1 MFAWLHPGRF
11 ARREAFEGPAEAAFP
26 SLIAEERA
34 AWAALPRAAQ
44 FYTAGVIG
52 VGAYV
57 LVTWFPRT
65 YPRPLAFAALL
76 VVACLTS
83 ICKVK
88 LVLSAKNESTLSV
101 AYASVLMGL
110 ILLGPHAAMVMAVA
124 AAWTQCTFRVE
135 RRYPL
140 HCTIFSMAA
149 EAIAVQVTGV
159 AYAWLGGPTAP
170 LSFSDLPQP
179 LVGAIAA
186 HFFVNTGLV
195 AGAIA
200 ASARQPWWRVWHD
213 NFLWSGP
220 SFLVAGVA
228 GAVAAVVIERG
239 QYAAAI
245 LMLAPVYLTYRT
257 YRVFL
262 GRLADQKRHVEETT
276 ALHHEAIEA
285 LTQARRAE
293 RALADEKERLS
304 VTLRSIGD
312 GVIATDLQGHVQ
324 LVNHAAE
331 VLTGWTQEEAAG
343 LPIARVFQSLD
354 HDTREVCDPLADFNR
369 DPGRPGVAR
378 FTMLAARD
386 RSERPI
392 EEMAAPLQDATGRTI
407 GMVLAF
413 RDISDALRMQAE
425 RARADK
431 LASLGLLAGG
441 IAHDFNNILMAVMG
455 NVSMA
460 RATLPGPGPAVT
472 ALGQAEQACVRARH
486 LTWNLLTFSKG
497 GTPDKKTITL
507 PGLLEETARLALCG
521 SSVRYT
527 LRVDPDLWPVHADDR
542 QLVQV
547 VNNILVNAQQAMPRG
562 GTIAIVAENI
572 VEREHRSEYALQGEP
587 GSYVRISI
595 SDKGMGIPPENIGS
609 IFDPYFTTKQA
620 GSGLGL
626 ATSHSIIK
634 NHGGFFLVDSALGR
648 GTTVHVHLPAS
659 LGRALEES
667 PGAIDGASRA
677 GRILVMDGDATIRAL
692 AVSMLEFLGYTPD
705 VVSTGTAAI
714 ERYKRALLKGRPY
727 DAVILDLVVP
737 EGMGGKEAMAQL
749 GAIDRKVKAILS
761 SGYVEESMMQDFEKL
776 GFKAIIPKPFTIGEL
791 SRTLDAVMASHSQRV
806 H

>member
-1 MFAWLHPGRF
+1 MFAWFQSERF
-11 ARREAFEGPAEAAFP
+11 ARRGALVIPGEAAP
-26 SLIAEERA
+26 SAIAEQRA

-44 FYTAGVIG
+44 FYIAGVIG

-57 LVTWFPRT
+57 LAVWFPLT
-65 YPRPLAFAALL
+65 YPRPLVFVTLL
-76 VVACLTS
+76 AVACLS
-83 ICKVK
+83 SVYKVL

-101 AYASVLMGL
+101 AYASVLMAL
-110 ILLGPHAAMVMAVA
+110 ILLGPQAAMVIAVA
-124 AAWTQCTFRVE
+124 AAWTQCTFRVQH
-135 RRYPL
+135 RHPA

-149 EAIAVQVTGV
+149 EAIAVLATGV

-170 LSFSDLPQP
+170 RSFAGLPQP
-179 LVGAIAA
+179 LIGAIAA
-186 HFFVNTGLV
+186 HFLVNTALV

-200 ASARQPWWRVWHD
+200 ISARQPLWKVWHD

-220 SFLVAGVA
+220 GFVVAGVA
-228 GAVAAVVIERG
+228 GAVAAVVIGRG
-239 QYAAAI
+239 QLAAAI

-257 YRVFL
+257 YRIFL
-262 GRLADQKRHVEETT
+262 GRLADEKRHVEETQ
-276 ALHHEAIEA
+276 ALHREAIEA
-285 LTQARRAE
+285 LDQARRAE

-312 GVIATDLQGHVQ
+312 GVIATDLEGRVQ

-331 VLTGWTQEEAAG
+331 QLTGWTQDEAVG
-343 LPIARVFQSLD
+343 LPIAHVFQSLD
-354 HDTREVCDPLADFNR
+354 HDSREVCNPLEDFNR
-369 DPGRPGVAR
+369 DPSRPGAAR

-392 EEMAAPLQDATGRTI
+392 EEIAAPLQDASGRTI

-460 RATLPGPGPAVT
+460 RATLPTTGQAVT
-472 ALGQAEQACVRARH
+472 ALAQAEQACVRARH

-497 GTPDKKTITL
+497 GAPDKKTITL
-507 PGLLEETARLALCG
+507 PRVLEETARLALCG
-521 SSVRYT
+521 SSVPYT
-527 LRVDPDLWPVHADDR
+527 LRVDPGLWPVHVDDR

-547 VNNILVNAQQAMPRG
+547 LNNVLINAQQAMPRG
-562 GTIAIVAENI
+562 GTIEIVAENV
-572 VEREHRSEYALQGEP
+572 VEHEHRSEYALQGEP
-587 GSYVRISI
+587 GPYVRISI
-595 SDKGMGIPPENIGS
+595 SDKGMGIPPENLGS
-609 IFDPYFTTKQA
+609 IFDPYFTTKQT

-626 ATSHSIIK
+626 AISHSIIK
-634 NHGGFFLVDSALGR
+634 NHGGFFLVDSTLGR
-648 GTTVHVHLPAS
+648 GTTVRVHLPAS
-659 LGRALEES
+659 LDRELADS
-667 PGAIDGASRA
+667 ARAIDRGSGS

-692 AVSMLEFLGYTPD
+692 AVSMLEFLGYTPE
-705 VVSTGTAAI
+705 VVSSGSAAV
-714 ERYKRALLKGRPY
+714 ERYKRALAHGRRF

-749 GAIDRKVKAILS
+749 GVIDRNVTAILS
-761 SGYVEESMMQDFEKL
+761 SGYVEDSMIQDLQKL

-791 SRTLDAVMASHSQRV
+791 SKTLHAVMAPHSLRV

>member
-1 MFAWLHPGRF
+1 MFAWLHPERVSRRDAF
-11 ARREAFEGPAEAAFP
+11 AEPGEAAP
-26 SLIAEERA
+26 SLIAQQRT
-34 AWAALPRAAQ
+34 AWAALPSVAQ
-44 FYTAGVIG
+44 FYIAAVIA

-57 LVTWFPRT
+57 LVAWFPRSF
-65 YPRPLAFAALL
+65 PRPIGFAVLFVA
-76 VVACLTS
+76 ACLTS
-83 ICKVK
+83 TWKVK
-88 LVLSAKNESTLSV
+88 LVLSAKNESTLSLS
-101 AYASVLMGL
+101 YALLLMAL
-110 ILLGPHAAMVMAVA
+110 ILLGPQAAMVMGVA
-124 AAWTQCTFRVE
+124 AAWSQCTFRVD
-135 RRYPL
+135 RRYPA

-149 EAIAVQVTGV
+149 EAIAIMATGA
-159 AYAWLGGPTAP
+159 AYLWLGGTTAP
-170 LSFSDLPQP
+170 QSFANLSQP
-179 LVGAIAA
+179 LLGAIAA
-186 HFFVNTGLV
+186 HFLVNTGLV

-200 ASARQPWWRVWHD
+200 LSARQPLLKVWHD

-228 GAVAAVVIERG
+228 GAAGAVVIGRG

-245 LMLAPVYLTYRT
+245 LMLAPVYLTYRS

-262 GRLADQKRHVEETT
+262 GRLADQKRHVEETQ
-276 ALHHEAIEA
+276 ALHREAVAA
-285 LTQARRAE
+285 LAQAKRAE
-293 RALADEKERLS
+293 RALADEKERLI

-312 GVIATDLQGHVQ
+312 GVIATDLQGRVQ

-331 VLTGWTQEEAAG
+331 QLTGWTQDEAIG

-354 HDTREVCDPLADFNR
+354 HDTRQVRDPLEEFSR
-369 DPGRPGVAR
+369 DPNRPGAAR

-386 RSERPI
+386 NSERPI
-392 EEMAAPLQDATGRTI
+392 EEIAAPLQDATGRTI

-460 RATLPGPGPAVT
+460 RATLPSTGQAVT
-472 ALGQAEQACVRARH
+472 ALAQAEQACVRARH

-497 GTPDKKTITL
+497 GAPDKKTITL
-507 PGLLEETARLALCG
+507 PRLLEESARLALCG
-521 SSVRYT
+521 SNVPYT
-527 LRVDPDLWPVHADDR
+527 LEIDPELWPVHVDDR

-547 VNNILVNAQQAMPRG
+547 LNNVLLNAQQAMPRG
-562 GTIAIVAENI
+562 GTIAIVAENV
-572 VEREHRSEYALQGEP
+572 VEREHRSDYALHGEP
-587 GSYVRISI
+587 GPYVRISI
-595 SDKGMGIPPENIGS
+595 TDKGMGIPPENLAS
-609 IFDPYFTTKQA
+609 IFDPYFTTKQT
-620 GSGLGL
+620 GGGLGL

-634 NHGGFFLVDSALGR
+634 NHGGFFLVDSTLGR
-648 GTTVHVHLPAS
+648 GTTVRVHLPAS
-659 LGRALEES
+659 LDRELEES
-667 PGAIDGASRA
+667 ASVIDRVSGG

-692 AVSMLEFLGYTPD
+692 AVDMLELLGYTPE
-705 VVSTGTAAI
+705 VVSSGSAAV
-714 ERYKRALLKGRPY
+714 ERYKRALDKGRRF

-749 GAIDRKVKAILS
+749 GMIDRQVTAILS
-761 SGYVEESMMQDFEKL
+761 SGYVEDSMIHDFHKL
-776 GFKAIIPKPFTIGEL
+776 GFKAIIPKPFTLSEL
-791 SRTLDAVMASHSQRV
+791 SKTLHAVMAPQSLRV

>member
-1 MFAWLHPGRF
+1 MFAWLHPERF
-11 ARREAFEGPAEAAFP
+11 ARREALVGPSEAM
-26 SLIAEERA
+26 SSRIGEQRE

-44 FYTAGVIG
+44 IYIAGVVAIA
-52 VGAYV
+52 AYV
-57 LVTWFPRT
+57 MVTWFPVT
-65 YPRPLAFAALL
+65 YPRPIAFAALL
-76 VVACLTS
+76 VVGCLTS
-83 ICKVK
+83 TWKVK

-101 AYASVLMGL
+101 SYASVLMTL
-110 ILLGPHAAMVMAVA
+110 ILLGPQVAMVVAVA
-124 AAWTQCTFRVE
+124 AAWTQCTFRVH
-135 RRYPL
+135 RRYPI
-140 HCTIFSMAA
+140 HCTVFSMAA
-149 EAIAVQVTGV
+149 EAITVQATGV

-170 LSFSDLPQP
+170 LSVANLEQP
-179 LVGAIAA
+179 LLGAIAV
-186 HFFVNTGLV
+186 HFLVNTGLV

-200 ASARQPWWRVWHD
+200 LSARQPLWKVWHD

-228 GAVAAVVIERG
+228 GAAAAVVIGRG
-239 QYAAAI
+239 EYAAAI

-257 YRVFL
+257 YRVFM
-262 GRLADQKRHVEETT
+262 GRLADQKRHVEETQ
-276 ALHHEAIEA
+276 ALHREAIEA
-285 LTQARRAE
+285 LDQARRAE

-312 GVIATDLQGHVQ
+312 GVIATDLQGRVQ
-324 LVNHAAE
+324 LVNPAAE
-331 VLTGWTQEEAAG
+331 QLTGWTQDEAIG
-343 LPIARVFQSLD
+343 LSIARVFQSLD
-354 HDTREVCDPLADFNR
+354 HDTREVCNPLADVSR
-369 DPGRPGVAR
+369 DPNRPGATR

-392 EEMAAPLQDATGRTI
+392 EEMAAPLQDAAGRTI

-460 RATLPGPGPAVT
+460 RATLPGTGDAVA
-472 ALGQAEQACVRARH
+472 ALAQAEQACVRARH

-497 GTPDKKTITL
+497 GAPDKKTITL
-507 PGLLEETARLALCG
+507 PRLLEESARLALYG
-521 SSVRYT
+521 SSVPYT
-527 LRVDPDLWPVHADDR
+527 LHVDPDLWPVHVDDR
-542 QLVQV
+542 QLAQV
-547 VNNILVNAQQAMPRG
+547 INNVLLNAQQAMPRG
-562 GTIAIVAENI
+562 GTIEIVAANV

-587 GSYVRISI
+587 GPYVRISI
-595 SDKGMGIPPENIGS
+595 SDKGMGIPPENLGS
-609 IFDPYFTTKQA
+609 IFDPYFTTKQT

-634 NHGGFFLVDSALGR
+634 NHGGFFLVDSTLGR

-659 LGRALEES
+659 LDRELEES
-667 PGAIDGASRA
+667 AGAMERVNGG
-677 GRILVMDGDATIRAL
+677 GRILIMDGDATIRTL
-692 AVSMLEFLGYTPD
+692 AVSMLEFLGYTPE
-705 VVSTGTAAI
+705 VVSSGSAAV
-714 ERYKRALLKGRPY
+714 EHYKRALAKGRRF

-749 GAIDRKVKAILS
+749 GVIDSQVTAILS
-761 SGYVEESMMQDFEKL
+761 SGYVEDSMIQDFQKL
-776 GFKAIIPKPFTIGEL
+776 GFKAIIPKPFTLGEL
-791 SRTLDAVMASHSQRV
+791 SKTLHAVMAPHSLRV

>member
-1 MFAWLHPGRF
+1 MYAWLHPGRF
-11 ARREAFEGPAEAAFP
+11 VRRDAGVG
-26 SLIAEERA
+26 ERG
-34 AWAALPRAAQ
+34 AWAALPFAAQ
-44 FYTAGVIG
+44 LYIAGVIG
-52 VGAYV
+52 AGAY
-57 LVTWFPRT
+57 TMAAWFPRT
-65 YPRPLAFAALL
+65 LERPVTFVVLL

-83 ICKVK
+83 IWKVK
-88 LVLSAKNESTLSV
+88 LVLSDKNESTLSV
-101 AYASVLMGL
+101 SHALLLMAL
-110 ILLGPHAAMVMAVA
+110 LLLGPQAAMVMGVAV
-124 AAWTQCTFRVE
+124 AWTQCTFRVN
-135 RRYPL
+135 RRYPA

-149 EAIAVQVTGV
+149 EAIAVIATGAV
-159 AYAWLGGPTAP
+159 YVWLGGASGHIAVAQ
-170 LSFSDLPQP
+170 LAQP
-179 LVGAIAA
+179 LVGAIAT
-186 HFFVNTGLV
+186 HFLVNTGLV

-200 ASARQPWWRVWHD
+200 VSTSQPLWKVWHD
-213 NFLWSGP
+213 NFLWTGP
-220 SFLVAGVA
+220 SFMVAGVA
-228 GAVAAVVIERG
+228 GAIAAIVIELG

-245 LMLAPVYLTYRT
+245 LMLAPIYVTYRT

-262 GRLADQKRHVEETT
+262 GRLADQKRHVEETQ
-276 ALHHEAIEA
+276 ALHREAVEA
-285 LTQARRAE
+285 LAQARRAE

-312 GVIATDLQGHVQ
+312 GVIATDLQGRVQ

-331 VLTGWTQEEAAG
+331 QLTGWTQDEAAG
-343 LPIARVFQSLD
+343 LPIARVFQSMNY
-354 HDTREVCDPLADFNR
+354 DTREVYDPLEDFTR
-369 DPGRPGVAR
+369 DPSRPGAAR

-392 EEMAAPLQDATGRTI
+392 EEIAAPLQDAAGHTI

-460 RATLPGPGPAVT
+460 RAALPSTGPAIT
-472 ALGQAEQACVRARH
+472 ALAQAEQACVRARH

-497 GTPDKKTITL
+497 GAPEKKTIAL
-507 PGLLEETARLALCG
+507 PRLLEESARLALCG
-521 SSVRYT
+521 SNVPYT
-527 LRVDPDLWPVHADDR
+527 LRIDPGLWPVHVDDR

-547 VNNILVNAQQAMPRG
+547 INNILINAQQAMPRG
-562 GTIAIVAENI
+562 GTIEIVAENI
-572 VEREHRSEYALQGEP
+572 VEHQHRSEYALHGEP

-595 SDKGMGIPPENIGS
+595 TDKGMGIPPENLAS

-634 NHGGFFLVDSALGR
+634 NHGGYFLVDSTLGR
-648 GTTVHVHLPAS
+648 GTTMRVHLPAS
-659 LGRALEES
+659 LDRELEES
-667 PGAIDGASRA
+667 EGAIDRA
-677 GRILVMDGDATIRAL
+677 TGGGRILVMDGDATIRAL
-692 AVSMLEFLGYTPD
+692 AVSMLEFLGYTPE
-705 VVSTGTAAI
+705 VVSSGSAAV
-714 ERYKRALLKGRPY
+714 ERYKRALDKGRPF

-749 GAIDRKVKAILS
+749 GVIDHKVNAILS
-761 SGYVEESMMQDFEKL
+761 SGYVEESMIHDFHKL

-791 SRTLDAVMASHSQRV
+791 SKTLHAVMAPQSLRV

>member
-1 MFAWLHPGRF
+1 MYAWLHPGRF
-11 ARREAFEGPAEAAFP
+11 VRRDAGVGERGAWSAL
-26 SLIAEERA
+26 SL
-34 AWAALPRAAQ
+34 AAQ
-44 FYTAGVIG
+44 VYIAGVIG
-52 VGAYV
+52 IGAYV
-57 LVTWFPRT
+57 FGAWFPRAHPHPIT
-65 YPRPLAFAALL
+65 FTVLL
-76 VVACLTS
+76 VVGCLTS
-83 ICKVK
+83 IWKVK
-88 LVLSAKNESTLSV
+88 LVLSERNESTLSV
-101 AYASVLMGL
+101 SHALLLMAL
-110 ILLGPHAAMVMAVA
+110 LLLGPSAAMVMGVAV
-124 AAWTQCTFRVE
+124 AWTQCTFRV
-135 RRYPL
+135 RHRYPA

-149 EAIAVQVTGV
+149 EAIAVIATGA
-159 AYAWLGGPTAP
+159 AYAWLGGPSTPRSIAE
-170 LSFSDLPQP
+170 LPQP

-186 HFFVNTGLV
+186 HFLVNTGLV

-200 ASARQPWWRVWHD
+200 LSARQPLLRVWHD
-213 NFLWSGP
+213 NFLWTAP
-220 SFLVAGVA
+220 SFMVAGVA
-228 GAVAAVVIERG
+228 GAAAAVVIEHG

-245 LMLAPVYLTYRT
+245 LMLAPVYVTYRT

-262 GRLADQKRHVEETT
+262 GRLADQKRHVEETQ
-276 ALHHEAIEA
+276 ALHREAVEA
-285 LTQARRAE
+285 LAQARRAE

-312 GVIATDLQGHVQ
+312 GVIATDLQGRVQ

-331 VLTGWTQEEAAG
+331 QLTGWTQEQAAG
-343 LPIARVFQSLD
+343 LPISHVFQSLD
-354 HDTREVCDPLADFNR
+354 HDTRKVCDPIEQVNR
-369 DPGRPGVAR
+369 DPGGPARAR
-378 FTMLAARD
+378 FTMLASRD

-392 EEMAAPLQDATGRTI
+392 EEIAAPLQDAGGRTI

-460 RATLPGPGPAVT
+460 RAALPNTGPAIT
-472 ALGQAEQACVRARH
+472 ALAQAEQACVRARH

-497 GTPDKKTITL
+497 GAPDKKTIAL
-507 PGLLEETARLALCG
+507 PRLLEESARVALCG
-521 SSVRYT
+521 SSIPYT
-527 LRVDPDLWPVHADDR
+527 LRVDPGLWPVHVDDR

-547 VNNILVNAQQAMPRG
+547 INNVLVNAQQAMPRG
-562 GTIAIVAENI
+562 GTIEIVAENV
-572 VEREHRSEYALQGEP
+572 VEHEHRSEYALHGEP
-587 GSYVRISI
+587 GPYVRISI
-595 SDKGMGIPPENIGS
+595 SDQGMGIPPENLAS

-634 NHGGFFLVDSALGR
+634 NHGGYFLVDSTLGR
-648 GTTVHVHLPAS
+648 GTTMHVHLPAS
-659 LGRALEES
+659 LDREVEES
-667 PGAIDGASRA
+667 EGVIDRVTGG

-692 AVSMLEFLGYTPD
+692 AASMLEFLGYTPE
-705 VVSTGTAAI
+705 VVSSGSAAV
-714 ERYKRALLKGRPY
+714 ERYKRAFDNGRRF

-737 EGMGGKEAMAQL
+737 EGMGGKEAIAQL
-749 GAIDRKVKAILS
+749 GVIDRDVNAILS
-761 SGYVEESMMQDFEKL
+761 SGYVEESMVHDFQKL

-791 SRTLDAVMASHSQRV
+791 SKTLHAVMPPQSLRV

>member
-1 MFAWLHPGRF
+1 MYAWLHPGRF
-11 ARREAFEGPAEAAFP
+11 ARRAADVCP
-26 SLIAEERA
+26 IARA
-34 AWAALPRAAQ
+34 QSTGEDGSAWAALPLAAQ
-44 FYTAGVIG
+44 FYIAGVVG
-52 VGAYV
+52 LGAYV
-57 LVTWFPRT
+57 MVTWFPLT

-83 ICKVK
+83 IWKVK

-101 AYASVLMGL
+101 SYASVLMTL
-110 ILLGPHAAMVMAVA
+110 ILLGPQAAMVVAVA
-124 AAWTQCTFRVE
+124 AAWTQCTFRVKH
-135 RRYPL
+135 RYPA

-149 EAIAVQVTGV
+149 EAITVQATGV
-159 AYAWLGGPTAP
+159 AYAALGGATAP
-170 LSFSDLPQP
+170 LSVASLPQP
-179 LVGAIAA
+179 LVGAIAV
-186 HFFVNTGLV
+186 HFLVNTGLV

-200 ASARQPWWRVWHD
+200 LCARQPLWKVWHD

-220 SFLVAGVA
+220 SFMVAGVA
-228 GAVAAVVIERG
+228 GAAAAVVIARG

-262 GRLADQKRHVEETT
+262 GRLADQKRHVEETQ
-276 ALHHEAIEA
+276 ALHREAVEA
-285 LTQARRAE
+285 LAQARRAE

-312 GVIATDLQGHVQ
+312 GVIATDLQGRVQ
-324 LVNHAAE
+324 LLNNAAE
-331 VLTGWTQEEAAG
+331 QLTGWTQHEAIG
-343 LPIARVFQSLD
+343 QPISEVFHSLD
-354 HDTREVCDPLADFNR
+354 HDSSGPR
-369 DPGRPGVAR
+369 R

-392 EEMAAPLQDATGRTI
+392 EEIAAPLQDASGRTI

-460 RATLPGPGPAVT
+460 RATLPPTGHAVT
-472 ALGQAEQACVRARH
+472 ALAQAEQACVRARH

-497 GTPDKKTITL
+497 GAPDKKSITL
-507 PGLLEETARLALCG
+507 PRLLEETARLALCG
-521 SSVRYT
+521 SSVPYT
-527 LRVDPDLWPVHADDR
+527 LHIDPNLWPVHADDR

-547 VNNILVNAQQAMPRG
+547 VNNILLNAQQAMPRG
-562 GTIAIVAENI
+562 GSIDIVAENV

-587 GSYVRISI
+587 GPYVRISI
-595 SDKGMGIPPENIGS
+595 TDNGMGIPPESLGS
-609 IFDPYFTTKQA
+609 IFDPYFTTKQT

-634 NHGGFFLVDSALGR
+634 NHGGFFLVDSTVGR
-648 GTTVHVHLPAS
+648 GTTVRVHLPAS
-659 LGRALEES
+659 LDREREES
-667 PGAIDGASRA
+667 PGAIDRASGG
-677 GRILVMDGDATIRAL
+677 GRILIMDSDASIRAL
-692 AVSMLEFLGYTPD
+692 AVSMLQFLGYAPE
-705 VVSTGTAAI
+705 VVSSGSAAV
-714 ERYKRALLKGRPY
+714 ERYKRALDKGRPF
-727 DAVILDLVVP
+727 DAVILDHVVP

-749 GAIDRKVKAILS
+749 GAIDEKVTAILS
-761 SGYVEESMMQDFEKL
+761 SGYVEDSMIQDYQKL
-776 GFKAIIPKPFTIGEL
+776 GFKAIIPKPFTLGEL
-791 SRTLDAVMASHSQRV
+791 SKTLHAVMPPQSQRV

>member
-1 MFAWLHPGRF
+1 MYAWLHPGRF
-11 ARREAFEGPAEAAFP
+11 ARRGAGVGTGESADSPG
-26 SLIAEERA
+26 EERS
-34 AWAALPRAAQ
+34 AWAALPRTAQLYIAAVV
-44 FYTAGVIG
+44 GL
-52 VGAYV
+52 GAYV
-57 LVTWFPRT
+57 MVAWFPLT
-65 YPRPLAFAALL
+65 YPRPLTFAALL

-83 ICKVK
+83 IWKVK

-101 AYASVLMGL
+101 SYASVLMAL
-110 ILLGPHAAMVMAVA
+110 MLLGPGAAMVVAVA
-124 AAWTQCTFRVE
+124 AAWTQCTFRVN
-135 RRYPL
+135 RPYPA

-149 EAIAVQVTGV
+149 EAITVQATGV
-159 AYAWLGGPTAP
+159 VYAWLGGTPPP
-170 LSFSDLPQP
+170 LSVASLPQP

-186 HFFVNTGLV
+186 HFLVNTGLV

-200 ASARQPWWRVWHD
+200 LSARQPLWKVWHD
-213 NFLWSGP
+213 NFLPSGP
-220 SFLVAGVA
+220 SFLVAGVV
-228 GAVAAVVIERG
+228 GAAAAVVVERG
-239 QYAAAI
+239 EYAAAV
-245 LMLAPVYLTYRT
+245 LMLAPVYLTYLT

-262 GRLADQKRHVEETT
+262 GRLADQKRHVEETQ
-276 ALHHEAIEA
+276 ALHREAVEA
-285 LTQARRAE
+285 LAQARRAE

-312 GVIATDLQGHVQ
+312 GVIATDLEGRVQ

-331 VLTGWTQEEAAG
+331 QLTGWTQDEALG
-343 LPIARVFQSLD
+343 LPIAHVFQSLD
-354 HDTREVCDPLADFNR
+354 HDTREVCNPLEDFTR
-369 DPGRPGVAR
+369 DPNRPGAVR

-392 EEMAAPLQDATGRTI
+392 EEIAAPLQDATGRTI

-460 RATLPGPGPAVT
+460 RATLPSTGQAVT
-472 ALGQAEQACVRARH
+472 ALAQAEQACVRARH

-497 GTPDKKTITL
+497 GAPDKKTITL
-507 PGLLEETARLALCG
+507 PRLLEETARLALCG
-521 SSVRYT
+521 SSVPYT
-527 LRVDPDLWPVHADDR
+527 LHVDPDLWPVHVDDR

-547 VNNILVNAQQAMPRG
+547 LNNVLINAQQAMPRG
-562 GTIAIVAENI
+562 GTIEIVAENV
-572 VEREHRSEYALQGEP
+572 VEHEHRSEYALHGEP
-587 GSYVRISI
+587 GPYVRIAI
-595 SDKGMGIPPENIGS
+595 SDKGMGIPPENLGS
-609 IFDPYFTTKQA
+609 IFDPYFTTKQT

-626 ATSHSIIK
+626 AISHSIIK
-634 NHGGFFLVDSALGR
+634 NHGGFFLVDSMLGR
-648 GTTVHVHLPAS
+648 GTTVRVHLPAS
-659 LGRALEES
+659 LDRELEES
-667 PGAIDGASRA
+667 AGAVDRGSES

-692 AVSMLEFLGYTPD
+692 AVSMLEFLGYTPE
-705 VVSTGTAAI
+705 VVSSGSAAV
-714 ERYKRALLKGRPY
+714 ERYKRALAKGRPF

-749 GAIDRKVKAILS
+749 GVIDRNVTAILS
-761 SGYVEESMMQDFEKL
+761 SGYVEDSMIQDFHKL
-776 GFKAIIPKPFTIGEL
+776 GFKAIIPKPFTLGEL
-791 SRTLDAVMASHSQRV
+791 SKTLHAVMAPHSLRV

>member
-1 MFAWLHPGRF
+1 MYAWLHPGRF
-11 ARREAFEGPAEAAFP
+11 VRRDAGVG
-26 SLIAEERA
+26 ERG
-34 AWAALPRAAQ
+34 AWAALPPAAQ
-44 FYTAGVIG
+44 LYIAGVIG
-52 VGAYV
+52 IGAYV
-57 LVTWFPRT
+57 MAAWFPRV
-65 YPRPLAFAALL
+65 YPRPVMFAVLL

-83 ICKVK
+83 IWKVK
-88 LVLSAKNESTLSV
+88 LVLSDKNESTLSV
-101 AYASVLMGL
+101 SHALLLMAL
-110 ILLGPHAAMVMAVA
+110 LLLGPQAAMVMGVAV
-124 AAWTQCTFRVE
+124 AWTQCTFRVN
-135 RRYPL
+135 RRYPA

-149 EAIAVQVTGV
+149 EAIAVIATGA
-159 AYAWLGGPTAP
+159 AYVSLGGRSGDVAVAQ
-170 LSFSDLPQP
+170 LAQP
-179 LVGAIAA
+179 LVGAIAT
-186 HFFVNTGLV
+186 HFLVNTGLV

-200 ASARQPWWRVWHD
+200 LSTRQSLWKVWHD
-213 NFLWSGP
+213 NFLWTGP
-220 SFLVAGVA
+220 SFMVAGVA
-228 GAVAAVVIERG
+228 GAIAAVVIALG

-245 LMLAPVYLTYRT
+245 LMLAPIYVTYRT

-262 GRLADQKRHVEETT
+262 GRLADQKRHVEETQ
-276 ALHHEAIEA
+276 ALHREAVEA
-285 LTQARRAE
+285 LAQARRAE

-331 VLTGWTQEEAAG
+331 QLTGWTQEEAVG
-343 LPIARVFQSLD
+343 LPIARVFQSMD
-354 HDTREVCDPLADFNR
+354 HDTRQVYDPLEDFSR
-369 DPGRPGVAR
+369 DPGRPGTAR

-386 RSERPI
+386 RSQRPI
-392 EEMAAPLQDATGRTI
+392 EEMAAPLQDASGHTI

-413 RDISDALRMQAE
+413 RDISDAWRMQAE

-460 RATLPGPGPAVT
+460 RAALPTTGPAVT
-472 ALGQAEQACVRARH
+472 ALAQAEQACVRARH

-497 GTPDKKTITL
+497 GAPEKKTITL
-507 PGLLEETARLALCG
+507 PRLLEEAARLALCG
-521 SSVRYT
+521 SSVPYT
-527 LRVDPDLWPVHADDR
+527 LRIDPDLWPVHVDDR

-547 VNNILVNAQQAMPRG
+547 INNILINAQQAMPRG
-562 GTIAIVAENI
+562 GTIEIAAENV
-572 VEREHRSEYALQGEP
+572 VEREHRSEYALKGEP
-587 GSYVRISI
+587 GAYVRISVT
-595 SDKGMGIPPENIGS
+595 DKGMGIPPENLAS

-634 NHGGFFLVDSALGR
+634 NHGGYFLVDSTLGR
-648 GTTVHVHLPAS
+648 GTTMRVHLPAS
-659 LGRALEES
+659 LDRELEEPES
-667 PGAIDGASRA
+667 AIERVTGG

-692 AVSMLEFLGYTPD
+692 AATMLESLGYAPV
-705 VVSTGTAAI
+705 VVSSGSAAV
-714 ERYKRALLKGRPY
+714 ERYKRALDKGRPF

-749 GAIDRKVKAILS
+749 GVIDRKVTAILS
-761 SGYVEESMMQDFEKL
+761 SGYVEDSMIQDFHKL

-791 SRTLDAVMASHSQRV
+791 SKTLHAVMAPQSLRV

>member
-11 ARREAFEGPAEAAFP
+11 ARRGALVGPGEAAP
-26 SLIAEERA
+26 SPIAEQRA
-34 AWAALPRAAQ
+34 AWAALPRVAQ
-44 FYTAGVIG
+44 FYIAGVIG

-57 LVTWFPRT
+57 LVAWFPRT
-65 YPRPLAFAALL
+65 YPRPIAFAALL

-83 ICKVK
+83 IWKVK

-101 AYASVLMGL
+101 SYASVLMAL

-124 AAWTQCTFRVE
+124 AAWTQCTFRVH
-135 RRYPL
+135 RRYPA

-149 EAIAVQVTGV
+149 EAIAVLATGV

-170 LSFSDLPQP
+170 QSVANLPQP
-179 LVGAIAA
+179 LVGAIAV
-186 HFFVNTGLV
+186 HFLVNTGLV

-200 ASARQPWWRVWHD
+200 LSARQPLWKVWHD

-220 SFLVAGVA
+220 SFMVAGVA
-228 GAVAAVVIERG
+228 GAAAAVVIERG

-262 GRLADQKRHVEETT
+262 GRLADQKRHVEETQ
-276 ALHHEAIEA
+276 ALHREAIEA
-285 LTQARRAE
+285 LAQARRAE

-312 GVIATDLQGHVQ
+312 GVIATDLQGRVQ

-331 VLTGWTQEEAAG
+331 KLTGWTQDEAIG

-354 HDTREVCDPLADFNR
+354 HDTREVCNPLEDFSR
-369 DPGRPGVAR
+369 DPNRPGAAR

-392 EEMAAPLQDATGRTI
+392 EEIAAPLQDATGRTI

-455 NVSMA
+455 NVSLA
-460 RATLPGPGPAVT
+460 RATMPSTGHAVT
-472 ALGQAEQACVRARH
+472 ALAQAEQACVRARH

-497 GTPDKKTITL
+497 GAPDKKTITL
-507 PGLLEETARLALCG
+507 PRLLEESARLALCG
-521 SSVRYT
+521 SSVPYT
-527 LRVDPDLWPVHADDR
+527 LHVDPDLWPVHVDDR

-547 VNNILVNAQQAMPRG
+547 VNNVLINAQQAMPRG
-562 GTIAIVAENI
+562 GTIEIVAENV

-587 GSYVRISI
+587 GPYVRISI
-595 SDKGMGIPPENIGS
+595 SDKGMGIPPENLAS
-609 IFDPYFTTKQA
+609 IFDPYFTTKQT

-634 NHGGFFLVDSALGR
+634 NHGGFFLVDSTLGR
-648 GTTVHVHLPAS
+648 GTTVRVHLPAS
-659 LGRALEES
+659 LDRELEES
-667 PGAIDGASRA
+667 AGAIDRVSGG

-692 AVSMLEFLGYTPD
+692 AVSMLEFLGYTPE
-705 VVSTGTAAI
+705 VVSSGSAAV
-714 ERYKRALLKGRPY
+714 ERYKRALVKGRPF

-749 GAIDRKVKAILS
+749 GVIDRKVTAILS
-761 SGYVEESMMQDFEKL
+761 SGYVEDSMIQDFEKL
-776 GFKAIIPKPFTIGEL
+776 GFKAIIPKPFTLGEL
-791 SRTLDAVMASHSQRV
+791 SKTLHAVMAPHSLRV